1 MTALA
6 GRLALVT
13 GATRG
18 IGAAAAAALSRAGAR
33 VVRVARAFPAG
44 PDVRY
49 LDLTCDLTDTVQAET
64 LAARVIGVEGVPA
77 VVVSNAGGFLL
88 QPLERITPADFDAQ
102 VALNLRGPF
111 LLARAF
117 LPVMRDVGTG
127 SFISVGSVADHIGL
141 PENAAYAAS
150 KYGLRGLHE
159 TLAAEYRGTGVRLTL
174 ISPGAT
180 DTAIWDP
187 IQPEG
192 RPGFPSRAAM
202 LRPADVADAILFAA
216 TRPDHVHVDWIRL
229 QPSGRTP
236 PDFNHSDA
244 DA

>member
-33 VVRVARAFPAG
+33 VVRVARSFPAG

-88 QPLERITPADFDAQ
+88 QPLERTTPADFDAQ